1 MKRFFYSIGII
12 LLCTFMV
19 LGFLLA
25 LARSS
30 RIQTAA
36 IGVLT
41 KHLSEGLRTHV
52 SVGRMDYQFPNSL
65 LIEDIYVEDQMADTL
80 LFVDTLQARFDFL
93 ALRDNRVSFRSALL
107 KGVRAYAHMLDGDSV
122 ANYQFLVDAF
132 SSPSDGETHPFPI
145 TLEVKNVSLEDARL
159 QYCDWWIRSLSAG
172 LSLHSLSADSLNAEI
187 ERLTLRL
194 TNSADR
200 LKGQEFA
207 LTDLRAHLI
216 ATDSL
221 IEMPVLRM
229 ETPRSLFSA
238 SVVRMAIPEDN
249 LIADRLAHSEVA
261 FRLEELSFTPS
272 DIALFV
278 PQLARANSPFSM
290 TADLSGRV
298 DSLHAADLSVTYEG
312 QRILLGDITAYGLPN
327 LDSLYVRAT
336 CEDLFVN
343 KAVLQ
348 DIASDFTNRPIEL
361 PVLVGRL
368 GAVHYRGTLEGPL
381 DSLMLRGAFS
391 SALGS
396 LTTIGRFTTNSEF
409 SEFGFV
415 GDISTRRFALGR
427 LLAESDLGNV
437 AFTSHYNGHFGK
449 EHPFHGTAS
458 LKVSELQYRQYTY
471 QNFRLDGNFR
481 DNIFLGDMEME
492 DPNLDFDF
500 HGKIDLSH
508 RTPEYAFALALHHL
522 RLGDLHFSDKYYDAD
537 LRLGADI
544 AISGNR
550 LDNLRGAVHLDTVTF
565 THLGRSMTIQQFDFS
580 AEPGLMAVRSDI
592 LTAQCSG
599 QYTFASLPTTF
610 RKIVAQ
616 YVPKVFTERARQ
628 SLELTQSA
636 NEMQFYF
643 YFKRLDELCAV
654 LDLPVSVPS
663 LPTVKGMLNEPAN
676 QFALQAVVP
685 EVRTANQF
693 LEDVSLNIDNRNDCF
708 NLAFYL
714 LKHKNER
721 STADNQLGDIRFYT
735 NLHAGNDSL
744 RLSLDWANPD
754 TLHNAG
760 KVQIH
765 TRFAQYEG
773 QPIINT
779 HILPTS
785 ILLND
790 TVWQLGNSYVTY
802 VGVDTTL
809 QIERFFLGSESQYI
823 SVDGLASPRE
833 EDALRVKLHEI
844 DLDYFLE
851 WTDVKNSITFGG
863 RISGWAKLYDLF
875 TQPKFEAEVAMDHA
889 ALNGYEIG
897 DVRATASLDPDT
909 KAVLIA
915 GDVTEHFPSFDK
927 RVAHVDG
934 LVEGGNWGL
943 DIQTDSI
950 SLAFI
955 NGWTDGILSD
965 LSGRVQG
972 QVNVGGDP
980 TGAVFVTCAANV
992 IEASVTIPY
1001 TGATYTFSD
1010 SAFMD
1015 STAIRFPNIHLHD
1028 KEGNML
1034 LLNGV
1039 ITHDIFR
1046 DFAFNLAAKSDR
1058 AIVLDLP
1065 AGDYYGGKVY
1075 AAADVQ
1081 IEGDER
1087 AISIRA
1093 YGKTKPG
1100 SQFISSITSAST
1112 ASSSDFIHFIDHQLE
1127 QHEEIDDEGNH
1138 LNHLANHL
1146 AERGTDLS
1154 LILQIEA
1161 TPDVLARLILD
1172 DRTGD
1177 ELRGYGSGNL
1187 QLRMNNDA
1195 LSFHGQYTIESGKLN
1210 FTFQNLIRRE
1220 FEIAAGSTVTW
1231 TGDVESPQLDVHAV
1245 YHTTASLRDLF
1256 GADAANVTNRSTVPV
1271 NCLLSMSGTL
1281 EAPVISFGIEL
1292 PQSDEAISSQV
1303 KSIVNTE
1310 DMLIRQVLYLL
1321 VFNRFYMP
1329 EYLQTAS
1336 NTGINETY
1344 SLLSSTVTGQI
1355 NSWISRL
1362 TDVVS
1367 VGFNI
1372 RQDGQGKDASQ
1383 EYETQFEIHPVQGLV
1398 INGNLGYRYNDIA
1411 NQPFFGNLDVEYML
1425 TQNGKLRA
1433 KAYTHTVDKYSLRQA
1448 TTVQGLGL
1456 IFKHDFNIVDPLKRA
1471 KSSADS
1477 TLATRKK

>member
-12 LLCTFMV
+12 LLCTLMV

-36 IGVLT
+36 VGVLT
-41 KHLSEGLRTHV
+41 KHLSEGLSTRV
-52 SVGRMDYQFPNSL
+52 SVGKMDYKFPNSL
-65 LIEDIYVEDQMADTL
+65 LIEDVYVEDQAADTL

-93 ALRDNRVSFRSALL
+93 ALRDNRVSFRSAKL
-107 KGVRAYAHMLDGDSV
+107 KGVRAYAHMLEGDSV
-122 ANYQFLVDAF
+122 ENYQFLVDAF
-132 SSPSDGETHPFPI
+132 AAPSDSESKPFPI
-145 TLEVKNVSLEDARL
+145 TLEVKNVSLEDARV
-159 QYCDWWIRSLSAG
+159 QYNEWWFDRLSAG

-187 ERLTLRL
+187 ERLALSL
-194 TNSADR
+194 TNSTDR
-200 LKGQEFA
+200 LKGEEFA
-207 LTDLRAHLI
+207 LTDLHAHLI
-216 ATDSL
+216 ANDSIL
-221 IEMPVLRM
+221 EMPVLRM

-238 SVVRMAIPEDN
+238 SVVQMALPEGDWT
-249 LIADRLAHSEVA
+249 ADRLAQSAVA

-298 DSLHAADLSVTYEG
+298 DSLHAADLSVSYEG

-343 KAVLQ
+343 KGVLQ
-348 DIASDFTNRPIEL
+348 DIVSDFTNRPVEL

-381 DSLMLRGAFS
+381 DSLMLRGAFT

-396 LTTIGRFTTNSEF
+396 LTTIGRLTTNSEF
-409 SEFGFV
+409 SEFGFN

-427 LLAESDLGNV
+427 LFAEKDLGNV
-437 AFTSHYNGHFGK
+437 AFTSHYNGHFGQD
-449 EHPFHGTAS
+449 HPFHGTAS
-458 LKVSELQYRQYTY
+458 LNVSELQYRQYTY
-471 QNFRLDGNFR
+471 QNFHLDGNFR
-481 DNIFLGDMEME
+481 NNIFQGDMGMD

-508 RTPEYAFALALHHL
+508 RSPEYAFALALHHM
-522 RLGDLHFSDKYYDAD
+522 RPGNLHLSEKYQDAD
-537 LRLGADI
+537 LRMGADI
-544 AISGNR
+544 AISGNK
-550 LDNLRGAVHLDTVTF
+550 LDNLKGTICLDTITF
-565 THLGRSMTIQQFDFS
+565 THLDRSMSVQRFDFT

-599 QYTFASLPTTF
+599 QFTFASLPTTF

-616 YVPKVFTERARQ
+616 YIPKVFTDKDRHQ
-628 SLELTQSA
+628 LELKHTA
-636 NEMQFYF
+636 NEMQFYL

-663 LPTVKGMLNEPAN
+663 LPTVKGMINEPAN

-685 EVRTANQF
+685 ELHTATQF
-693 LEDVSLNIDNRNDCF
+693 LEDLSLNIDNHNDRF

-714 LKHKNER
+714 LKHHNENNV
-721 STADNQLGDIRFYT
+721 ADSQLGDIRFYT
-735 NLHAGNDSL
+735 NLHAGHDSL
-744 RLSLDWANPD
+744 RLSLDWSNPD

-765 TRFAQYEG
+765 TRFAQYDGE
-773 QPIINT
+773 PIINT

-790 TVWQLGNSYVTY
+790 TVWQLGNSYITY
-802 VGVDTTL
+802 VGVDTTV
-809 QIERFFLGSESQYI
+809 QVERFFLGSETQYV

-833 EDALRVKLHEI
+833 EDALRVKLHDI
-844 DLDYFLE
+844 DLNYFLD

-863 RISGWAKLYDLF
+863 RISGWAKVYGLF
-875 TQPKFEAEVAMDHA
+875 TQPMFEAEVAMNHA
-889 ALNGYEIG
+889 AMNGYEIG
-897 DVRATASLDPDT
+897 DVKASATLDRDT

-934 LVEGGNWGL
+934 IVEGGNWGL
-943 DIQTDSI
+943 DIKADSI

-965 LSGRVQG
+965 LSGRALG

-980 TGAVFVTCAANV
+980 TGAVYVTCAAKAV
-992 IEASVTIPY
+992 EASVTIPY
-1001 TGATYTFSD
+1001 TGATYTFTD

-1015 STAIRFPNIHLHD
+1015 STAIRFPNIHLYD
-1028 KEGNML
+1028 KEGNLL
-1034 LLNGV
+1034 LLNGE

-1046 DFAFNLAAKSDR
+1046 NFAFNLAAHTDR

-1075 AAADVQ
+1075 AAAAVQ
-1081 IEGDER
+1081 IDGDER
-1087 AISIRA
+1087 AVNIRA
-1093 YGKTKPG
+1093 DGTTKRG
-1100 SQFISSITSAST
+1100 SQFVCSITGASSASN
-1112 ASSSDFIHFIDHQLE
+1112 SDFIHFIDHQLE
-1127 QHEEIDDEGNH
+1127 HPEQTNEEGRHI
-1138 LNHLANHL
+1138 NHLANHL
-1146 AERGTDLS
+1146 AERGTDLN
-1154 LILQIEA
+1154 LLLQIEA
-1161 TPDVLARLILD
+1161 TPDVTARLILD

-1177 ELRGYGSGNL
+1177 ELRGVGSGNL

-1195 LSFHGQYTIESGKLN
+1195 ITFRGQYMLESGKLN

-1220 FEIAAGSTVTW
+1220 FELAAGSTVTW
-1231 TGDVESPQLDVHAV
+1231 TGDVEAPQLDVHAL

-1256 GADAANVTNRSTVPV
+1256 GADASNVTNRSTVPV
-1271 NCLLSMSGTL
+1271 NCLLNMAGTL
-1281 EAPVISFGIEL
+1281 DQPVISFGIEL
-1292 PQSDEAISSQV
+1292 PQSDESISSQV

-1336 NTGINETY
+1336 NMGVNETY
-1344 SLLSSTVTGQI
+1344 SLLSSTLTGQI

-1398 INGNLGYRYNDIA
+1398 INGNVGYRYNDIA

-1425 TQNGKLRA
+1425 TPNGKLRA

-1448 TTVQGLGL
+1448 ATVQGLGMV
-1456 IFKHDFNIVDPLKRA
+1456 FKHDFNFVDPLKRA
-1471 KSSADS
+1471 KARAD
-1477 TLATRKK
+1477 TALTARKK